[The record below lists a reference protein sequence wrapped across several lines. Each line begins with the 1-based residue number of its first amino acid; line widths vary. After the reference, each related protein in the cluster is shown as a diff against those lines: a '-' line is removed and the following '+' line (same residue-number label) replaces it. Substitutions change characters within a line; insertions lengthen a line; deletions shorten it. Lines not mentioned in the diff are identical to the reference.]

1 MHACMQDYRTTGFR
15 TTGVTCFT
23 LATLPPRVVLRAPDP
38 SIRFLCLPPCLWR
51 PCRWCNQLNPDVKK
65 EPFSQWE
72 DAVIIKAHREL
83 GNKWASEWS
92 QFQAVHS
99 AAAVPPWQP
108 TVLPAGEASLPFA
121 AAACPFPPPD
131 MLAPLA
137 QPLPDISKLLP
148 GRTDNA
154 VKNHWNSTLKRKFT
168 SELAVGCRGPLGAR
182 EDREAAC
189 AMCLV
194 RVDCAHCTLCP
205 HGCRSP
211 RLCLAVFHRH
221 AHSCTL
227 CTPYA

>member
-1 MHACMQDYRTTGFR
+1 MHACRQTC
-15 TTGVTCFT
+15 VTCFT

-38 SIRFLCLPPCLWR
+38 SIRFLRLPPCLWR

-92 QFQAVHS
+92 QSQAVHS
-99 AAAVPPWQP
+99 VAAVPPWQP
-108 TVLPAGEASLPFA
+108 TVVPAGEAALPVA
-121 AAACPFPPPD
+121 AAAWPFPPPD

-137 QPLPDISKLLP
+137 QSLPDISKLLP

-168 SELAVGCRGPLGAR
+168 SELAVGRRQVASWGQGGQA
-182 EDREAAC
+182 
-189 AMCLV
+189 
-194 RVDCAHCTLCP
+194 
-205 HGCRSP
+205 GCF
-211 RLCLAVFHRH
+211 CQ
-221 AHSCTL
+221 
-227 CTPYA
+227 